1 MPLIVCNY
9 TSVKLVKETL
19 VLQVNIPSLMCIQ
32 SGPTGPASPLL
43 SALQDAVPAKA
54 SPAWPK
60 LGSESESH
68 SVKSDSLQTHC
79 LSMGFFRQEYWNG
92 LPFPS
97 PGNLSH
103 PGAESGSP
111 ALQADSLLSKL
122 QGKPA

>member
-1 MPLIVCNY
+1 MLGRRLGEAGRG
-9 TSVKLVKETL
+9 SEKEAAAE
-19 VLQVNIPSLMCIQ
+19 VQAFQPQAFPRGC
-32 SGPTGPASPLL
+32 PTGPASPLL